1 MPIDQLTK
9 RYDTLADQMVET
21 LFDSHLD
28 LEQFLPALAAAM
40 ESRVKS
46 IKADA
51 DDYWIADLNWADHQ
65 ERDTKLLLSGLK
77 DAIDDLSVVDLPAD
91 IIDLARVK
99 RAASTLLSLKRRMET
114 CR

>member
-1 MPIDQLTK
+1 MTIDQLTQAL
-9 RYDTLADQMVET
+9 RLAGRPDGGDVVRQHTWTLSSFCRPSARR
-21 LFDSHLD
+21 L
-28 LEQFLPALAAAM
+28 

-65 ERDTKLLLSGLK
+65 EPDTKLCFPGS
-77 DAIDDLSVVDLPAD
+77 
-91 IIDLARVK
+91 RTQ
-99 RAASTLLSLKRRMET
+99 STT